1 MGARLQNTEI
11 TKSIKKVRI
20 PMADR
25 SLVHIAFYAALIAAL
40 GLLPPVAI
48 PFLGG
53 VPITAQTL
61 GVMLAGVMLGPV
73 RGGLAVLLFLFL
85 VALGAPFLAGGRG
98 GLGVFAG
105 PSVGFLIGWPVGAF
119 VAGLIMRATTS
130 SSVLVASAV
139 SAAVGGILV
148 VYAFGIPGIALM
160 TGLSLPKAALGS
172 AVYIPGDLIK
182 VAITAVVAQTIA
194 RGLPG
199 AILSRS

>member
-1 MGARLQNTEI
+1 
-11 TKSIKKVRI
+11 
-20 PMADR
+20 MADR

-40 GLLPPVAI
+40 GLVPPVAI

-73 RGGLAVLLFLFL
+73 RGALAVLLFLFL

-98 GLGVFAG
+98 GLGVFAT

-119 VAGLIMRATTS
+119 VAGWIMRATS
-130 SSVLVASAV
+130 GMNILASAAI
-139 SAAVGGILV
+139 SAVVGGIGV
-148 VYAFGIPGIALM
+148 VYLFGIPGVAYM
-160 TGLSLPKAALGS
+160 ANLSLGAAATGS
-172 AVYIPGDLIK
+172 AIYIPGDLVK
-182 VAITAVVAQTIA
+182 VAITALVTQTVA

-199 AILSRS
+199 AVLSRS

>member
-1 MGARLQNTEI
+1 
-11 TKSIKKVRI
+11 
-20 PMADR
+20 MADR

-40 GLLPPVAI
+40 GLVPPVAI

-98 GLGVFAG
+98 GLSVFAS
-105 PSVGFLIGWPVGAF
+105 PSVGFLIGWPIGAF
-119 VAGLIMRATTS
+119 VAGWIMRATNDLN
-130 SSVLVASAV
+130 VLVAAAISAT
-139 SAAVGGILV
+139 VGGILV
-148 VYAFGIPGIALM
+148 VYIFGIPGVAYM
-160 TGLSLPKAALGS
+160 AGLSLPKAAIAS

-182 VAITAVVAQTIA
+182 VAITALVTQTVA

-199 AILSRS
+199 ALFTRS

>member
-1 MGARLQNTEI
+1 
-11 TKSIKKVRI
+11 
-20 PMADR
+20 MADR

-40 GLLPPVAI
+40 GLVPPVAI

-98 GLGVFAG
+98 GLGVFAT
-105 PSVGFLIGWPVGAF
+105 PSVGFLIGWPIGAF
-119 VAGLIMRATTS
+119 VAGWIMRSTS
-130 SSVLVASAV
+130 GMNILASAAI
-139 SAAVGGILV
+139 SAAVGGIGV
-148 VYAFGIPGIALM
+148 VYLFGIPGVAYM
-160 TGLSLPKAALGS
+160 ANLSLGQAAIGS
-172 AVYIPGDLIK
+172 AVYIPGDLVK
-182 VAITAVVAQTIA
+182 VVITALVAQTVA

>member
-1 MGARLQNTEI
+1 
-11 TKSIKKVRI
+11 
-20 PMADR
+20 MADR

-40 GLLPPVAI
+40 GLVPPVAI

-73 RGGLAVLLFLFL
+73 RGALAVLLFLFL

-98 GLGVFAG
+98 GLGVFAS

-119 VAGLIMRATTS
+119 VAGWIMQATSRLNILIAAG
-130 SSVLVASAV
+130 L
-139 SAAVGGILV
+139 SAAVGGIGV
-148 VYAFGIPGIALM
+148 VYLFGIPGVAYM
-160 TGLSLPKAALGS
+160 ANLSLEKAALGS
-172 AVYIPGDLIK
+172 AIYVPGDLVK
-182 VAITAVVAQTIA
+182 VVITALVVQTVA

-199 AILSRS
+199 AVLSRG